1 MAKLNDTQKREIS
14 ENLRTYVGRYSSQ
27 NKAANSLKGV
37 SSATVSSILNG
48 NWALISDEMWMK
60 VQSQIF
66 SSRGWQLYETV
77 AHQSLML
84 YFLDSQEESSVVWI
98 TGPAGIGKSTAAAQ
112 YAESHKNVF
121 LLTCSSDMTKAD
133 FVGELASKI
142 GIRTNGMT
150 VRETLRS
157 IFSELVKM
165 ESPLLIFDEGD
176 KLADSVLYYYVSLYN
191 ALEDKCGM
199 VFLSTNYMEERM
211 RRGVTRGRKGYD
223 ELESRICRRFVPLN
237 LVSAAEVE
245 GIYIA
250 NGVTDKAA
258 IRNVIAEG
266 HSCGNDLR
274 RVKRSVHKELRK
286 KAVQEGFEK

>member
-1 MAKLNDTQKREIS
+1 MTKLNDTQKREIS

-121 LLTCSSDMTKAD
+121 LLTCRQD
-133 FVGELASKI
+133 FVIMVTSL
-142 GIRTNGMT
+142 
-150 VRETLRS
+150 
-157 IFSELVKM
+157 FHVK
-165 ESPLLIFDEGD
+165 EKERRDCCHCRNSHHCT
-176 KLADSVLYYYVSLYN
+176 AHRCASVL
-191 ALEDKCGM
+191 
-199 VFLSTNYMEERM
+199 
-211 RRGVTRGRKGYD
+211 
-223 ELESRICRRFVPLN
+223 
-237 LVSAAEVE
+237 
-245 GIYIA
+245 
-250 NGVTDKAA
+250 
-258 IRNVIAEG
+258 
-266 HSCGNDLR
+266 
-274 RVKRSVHKELRK
+274 
-286 KAVQEGFEK
+286 